1 MAIGEAY
8 QAIQRGYLDAAVAG
22 GYDSSLD
29 LDRVEMFRASSLVS
43 THGDPAGASRP
54 FDARRDGFVP
64 GEGAGFFV
72 LEPLDA
78 AVKRGAR
85 VYGEVRGYGAAT
97 APLSKT
103 HLGPSAIG
111 YALALSTAIQD
122 AGGVRPDAVFAHG
135 LATRE
140 SDAEETRGLKQVF
153 GAEARGIPAPALKS
167 IIGNT
172 FAGSGVLEATAAL
185 FALRDGLL
193 PPTLNLTTADAACD
207 LDYVSG
213 SEARPARLR
222 AVAVNNVNLG
232 GAHAA
237 LVLGRLD

>member
-1 MAIGEAY
+1 
-8 QAIQRGYLDAAVAG
+8 V
-22 GYDSSLD
+22 
-29 LDRVEMFRASSLVS
+29 
-43 THGDPAGASRP
+43 PA
-54 FDARRDGFVP
+54 
-64 GEGAGFFV
+64 EGAGFFV

-85 VYGEVRGYGAAT
+85 IYGEVKGYGAAT
-97 APLSKT
+97 APLSPT
-103 HLGPSAIG
+103 HLGPSATG

-122 AGGVRPDAVFAHG
+122 AGGAKPDAVFAHG

-153 GAEARGIPAPALKS
+153 GAEAHAIPAPALKS